1 MKRLFFTVVFVFILS
16 CADIEFVYKED
27 KNLLN
32 PLYEKTAVNASGLDI
47 NFMNSYLPM
56 YFGSNKENHYTLSIN
71 IVQEKTK
78 SSVEKNQAVSK
89 LRYGLKF
96 TYTLFLNEENCVTF
110 KKELLSYF
118 SIIPKSSG
126 YNFGTDTS
134 LEKKYELAITENVNR
149 FMSIIVNENIDICT

>member
-1 MKRLFFTVVFVFILS
+1 MKRLLTITVFGFILS
-16 CADIEFVYKED
+16 CADIEFAYKED

-32 PLYEKTAVNASGLDI
+32 PLYEKTAVNTSGLDL

-56 YFGSNKENHYTLSIN
+56 YFGSSKEDYYTLSIN

-78 SSVEKNQAVSK
+78 SSVETNQAASK
-89 LRYGLKF
+89 LRYSLKF
-96 TYTLFLNEENCVTF
+96 TYTLFLIQKNCVTF

-126 YNFGTDTS
+126 YNYGTDAS
-134 LEKKYELAITENVNR
+134 LEKKYELAITENINR
-149 FMSIIVNENIDICT
+149 FMSIIVDESINSCI